1 MFILQVYIV
10 AVEREHEKETKPPR
24 EEDDYGESS
33 RESLLSLV
41 QPELPTLSQNWL
53 GALRDYAYL
62 SLPTG
67 TDHSFIMLYLHCL
80 VSLSVITLQINFVL
94 YCTINSSNVLL
105 GCKLG
110 LHD

>member
-1 MFILQVYIV
+1 MYIV
-10 AVEREHEKETKPPR
+10 AVEREHEKDTKPQR
-24 EEDDYGESS
+24 EEEDYGESA

-67 TDHSFIMLYLHCL
+67 TQPISID
-80 VSLSVITLQINFVL
+80 SLTVCRWKVYRMRDL
-94 YCTINSSNVLL
+94 
-105 GCKLG
+105 
-110 LHD
+110 

>member
-10 AVEREHEKETKPPR
+10 AVEREHGKETKPPR

-67 TDHSFIMLYLHCL
+67 TDPSFIMLYLHCL
-80 VSLSVITLQINFVL
+80 VSFSVITLQINFVL
-94 YCTINSSNVLL
+94 YCTFNSSNVLL

-110 LHD
+110 LHY